1 MKSLMIDRTKLIT
14 KSAYAA
20 MKGITA
26 AAVTKQ
32 CKEGKL
38 EVIRIKG
45 GELIY
50 LS

>member
-38 EVIRIKG
+38 DVIKING

-50 LS
+50 LR